1 MAKKKKDKI
10 NKARKHI
17 DRVVE
22 QVKEPFTLLETLKEE
37 GMANAHM
44 LLGMMAGAA
53 KNFRVDQ
60 IKPQVKEAVNSLGFA
75 KRSELESLEARLDE
89 LETRIAELESG
100 GRYNDEED

>member
-1 MAKKKKDKI
+1 MAKKRKDKI
-10 NKARKHI
+10 KKAKKQI

-37 GMANAHM
+37 GMANAHF
-44 LLGMMAGAA
+44 LLGMVAEAA
-53 KNFRVDQ
+53 KNFRMDQ
-60 IKPQVKEAVNSLGFA
+60 IKPQVNEVVHTLGFA

-100 GRYNDEED
+100 HRYKDEED